1 MSLES
6 VSVGAEAGKKEIKD
20 VCVNYKEVILP
31 TKLPAVELH
40 CGKCRHQVLTKK
52 KSVWNNNASGFAAI
66 LKPRILKM
74 CISSLTFACDHS
86 RISLIIWLNISVID
100 SEVFLYM
107 TVTFIL

>member
-40 CGKCRHQVLTKK
+40 CGKCRHQVLTK
-52 KSVWNNNASGFAAI
+52 
-66 LKPRILKM
+66 
-74 CISSLTFACDHS
+74 
-86 RISLIIWLNISVID
+86 
-100 SEVFLYM
+100 
-107 TVTFIL
+107 